1 MSKLKP
7 MLIGKHTYG
16 NYNPVRKT
24 FWCTHGAWEGD
35 VEFID
40 DKVLQLFS
48 GEMRQT
54 ETYELIDKI
63 PEEYNYT

>member
-1 MSKLKP
+1 

-35 VEFID
+35 VVFLEEDIC
-40 DKVLQLFS
+40 KVSTAVNTF
-48 GEMRQT
+48 T
-54 ETYELIDKI
+54 VTYEFIDKI
-63 PEEYNYT
+63 PEDYNYT